1 MPKNV
6 FLSFF
11 VSCCHAMN
19 IILRLILTK
28 SSAPQPNPLLLWFQL
43 KTPFAMYPKHSLHGV
58 LTWECFSVISS
69 SRIFTFYEPS
79 VAGCGWQH
87 EAALDECFF
96 WSNVVRFMFLLHLSS
111 SHSSEGMDVQH
122 DIYKSHKNYTVLS
135 CSEMTKFSWNEGQ
148 NTNHF

>member
-1 MPKNV
+1 MPKKRV
-6 FLSFF
+6 SKSFRLLM
-11 VSCCHAMN
+11 SWLN

-28 SSAPQPNPLLLWFQL
+28 SSAPQPNPFLLWFQL

-69 SRIFTFYEPS
+69 SRIFTFYEPF
-79 VAGCGWQH
+79 VAGCGWQC
-87 EAALDECFF
+87 EAALDECFL